1 MVPELKMFALK
12 LALVLVVVGLLSTVV
27 EVESKCY
34 GEISTETSEIARV
47 YRTAREEMD
56 ARERNISNNNLK
68 LLGIPEPRKYFY
80 GNDQAYD
87 TCSSRL
93 VLTKD
98 FYRFFR

>member
-27 EVESKCY
+27 EVESKCE

-56 ARERNISNNNLK
+56 ARERNYSDNNP
-68 LLGIPEPRKYFY
+68 LGFPEPRKYFY

>member
-27 EVESKCY
+27 EVESKCE

-56 ARERNISNNNLK
+56 ARERNYSDNNP
-68 LLGIPEPRKYFY
+68 LGLPEPRKYFY
-80 GNDQAYD
+80 GHVKTYD

-93 VLTKD
+93 VLTRD

>member
-1 MVPELKMFALK
+1 MIPELKMFALK

-27 EVESKCY
+27 EVESKCE

-56 ARERNISNNNLK
+56 ARERNYSDNNP
-68 LLGIPEPRKYFY
+68 LGLPEPRKYFY
-80 GNDQAYD
+80 GHVKTYD

-93 VLTKD
+93 VLTRD